1 MLLTNYFH
9 QALERDRSLVGIG
22 QDDLVLPELPLRI
35 LVHSGRLRL
44 PPHFSEKE
52 VWTEVDRVLIE
63 LDIDHI
69 RHQRI
74 GDAVRRGISGGQ
86 RKRVNLGQELIS
98 QSTKILFLDE
108 PTSGLDPRASQDI
121 VRLVRRLA
129 DRGRIVFLVT
139 HDLTEQV
146 VSQVDNL
153 LVMIKGGRLAFFGRQ
168 IRSLSFFNVPSADAI
183 FNASTISKAAGR
195 PPSSTATW

>member
-1 MLLTNYFH
+1 MW
-9 QALERDRSLVGIG
+9 
-22 QDDLVLPELPLRI
+22 
-35 LVHSGRLRL
+35 
-44 PPHFSEKE
+44 K
-52 VWTEVDRVLIE
+52 EVDRVLVE

-146 VSQVDNL
+146 VSQVNL
-153 LVMIKGGRLAFFGRQ
+153 LVILKVAVWHSLADKSIIVF
-168 IRSLSFFNVPSADAI
+168 L
-183 FNASTISKAAGR
+183 
-195 PPSSTATW
+195 